1 MADALRVL
9 LEVGKADKR
18 VVAGAADWPGLDR
31 WGKTDVLAL
40 EKLAAYVPRYADV
53 ARRAGMA
60 GDFDRQSPQ
69 LAVVERYL
77 GNSSTDFWGI
87 AHVASSLERQ
97 PLGGEDL
104 ERRLTLLQACWA
116 YFDDAFASAPAEL
129 RHGPRGGGWTRD
141 QLEGHVYVSEAGQMT
156 RKVDVRTPR
165 DMLFDPAGRAMHRQQ
180 TLEAIRAYHADGRQ
194 ARSWPIPFLIRRMAQ
209 HLLDHTWELQD
220 RSILPTDALEAR

>member
-9 LEVGKADKR
+9 LEIGKAEKR

-31 WGKTDVLAL
+31 WGKTDAAAL
-40 EKLAAYVPRYADV
+40 EKLTAYVPRYADV

-60 GDFDRQSPQ
+60 RDFERQSPQ
-69 LAVVERYL
+69 LAVVERYV

-87 AHVASSLERQ
+87 AHVASPLERQ
-97 PLGGEDL
+97 PISDEDL

-116 YFDDAFASAPAEL
+116 YFDDAFANASAEL

-141 QLEGHVYVSEAGQMT
+141 QLEGHVYVSEADQMT
-156 RKVDVRTPR
+156 RKVDVRSSR

-180 TLEAIRAYHADGRQ
+180 ALDAIRAYHADGRQ

-220 RSILPTDALEAR
+220 RSIASDMA

>member
-1 MADALRVL
+1 MADAVRVL
-9 LEVGKADKR
+9 LEIGKAGKR

-31 WGKTDVLAL
+31 WGKTEDAAL
-40 EKLAAYVPRYADV
+40 EKLASYAPRYADV

-60 GDFDRQSPQ
+60 SEFEGQAPH
-69 LAVVERYL
+69 LAVVERYP

-87 AHVASSLERQ
+87 AHVASSIERQ
-97 PLGGEDL
+97 PLSDEDL
-104 ERRLTLLQACWA
+104 ARRLTLLEACWA
-116 YFDDAFASAPAEL
+116 YFDEAFANAPLEL

-141 QLEGHVYVSEAGQMT
+141 QLEGHAYVSEAGQMT

-180 TLEAIRAYHADGRQ
+180 TLDAIRAYHAEGRQ

-220 RSILPTDALEAR
+220 RSIRSETA